1 MKQTL
6 TRLALTLPVVWL
18 VVSLVFLLI
27 HLVPG
32 DPILQMLGD
41 SATVADVSALRHQ
54 YGLDLPLGAQY
65 IHSWAGVV
73 HGDLGSSIR
82 LHDSVGHLIVMR
94 YPYTLAL
101 AATALVL
108 SLVLALPAG
117 IMAAVRRGR
126 WVDQTLSVVSL
137 FGLSVPGIA
146 LGPVLILIFSV
157 SLGWLPVSG
166 ASGGG
171 AHGVIDW
178 HYLVLP
184 SIAMG
189 ASLAVIL
196 TRMVRTA
203 MLEELG
209 QDYIRTARA
218 KGLSDSAVVC
228 RRALPNALVPIITV
242 VGLQFGAL
250 LAGAIVT
257 EKIFSWPGLG
267 RLMVDSISNRD
278 YALVQGCLL
287 SIGLTYV
294 LVNLLTDVVY
304 RWVNRGCG
312 DEGQG
317 SLRLPTPGV
326 ADACGRVPGNGWN
339 LVVGLLD
346 PDGVV
351 IVEVNDGAQRFT
363 VIKAILD
370 VSISRETC
378 ESCLNP
384 GISADGFD
392 FWQSEVL
399 HHTESF
405 RVGSEVGMEEAVGTG
420 IFIGVGEGELIAE
433 GILLEEAKGVAD
445 ADIEVCSWHQTGP
458 VEVRSR
464 HDKEVC

>member
-27 HLVPG
+27 HMVPG

-41 SATVADVSALRHQ
+41 GATAADASALRHQ
-54 YGLDLPLGAQY
+54 YGLDEPLDVQY
-65 IHSWAGVV
+65 GLYWKGVL

-82 LHDSVGHLIVMR
+82 LHDSVGHLVAAR

-101 AATALVL
+101 TVTALVL
-108 SLVLALPAG
+108 SLLLALPAG
-117 IMAAVRRGR
+117 ILAAVGRGQ
-126 WVDQTLSVVSL
+126 WVDQWLSVVSL

-146 LGPVLILIFSV
+146 LGPILILIFSV

-166 ASGGG
+166 ASSGG

-189 ASLAVIL
+189 ASMAAIL

-218 KGLSDSAVVC
+218 KGLGETAVVW
-228 RRALPNALVPIITV
+228 RHALPNALVPIITV

-267 RLMVDSISNRD
+267 RLMVDAISNRD

-287 SIGLTYV
+287 SIGMTYV

-304 RWVNRGCG
+304 RWVNPRMRG
-312 DEGQG
+312 
-317 SLRLPTPGV
+317 
-326 ADACGRVPGNGWN
+326 
-339 LVVGLLD
+339 
-346 PDGVV
+346 
-351 IVEVNDGAQRFT
+351 
-363 VIKAILD
+363 
-370 VSISRETC
+370 
-378 ESCLNP
+378 
-384 GISADGFD
+384 
-392 FWQSEVL
+392 
-399 HHTESF
+399 
-405 RVGSEVGMEEAVGTG
+405 
-420 IFIGVGEGELIAE
+420 
-433 GILLEEAKGVAD
+433 
-445 ADIEVCSWHQTGP
+445 
-458 VEVRSR
+458 
-464 HDKEVC
+464 

>member
-27 HLVPG
+27 HMVPG

-41 SATVADVSALRHQ
+41 GATAADASALRHQ
-54 YGLDLPLGAQY
+54 YGLDEPLDVQY
-65 IHSWAGVV
+65 GLYWKGVL

-82 LHDSVGHLIVMR
+82 LHDSVGHLVAAR

-101 AATALVL
+101 TVTALVL
-108 SLVLALPAG
+108 SLLLALPAG
-117 IMAAVRRGR
+117 ILAAVGRGQ
-126 WVDQTLSVVSL
+126 WVDQWLSVVSL

-146 LGPVLILIFSV
+146 LGPILILIFSV

-166 ASGGG
+166 ASSGG

-189 ASLAVIL
+189 ASMAAIL

-218 KGLSDSAVVC
+218 KGLSETAVVW
-228 RRALPNALVPIITV
+228 RHALPNALVPIITV

-267 RLMVDSISNRD
+267 RLMVDAISNRD

-304 RWVNRGCG
+304 RWVNPRM
-312 DEGQG
+312 
-317 SLRLPTPGV
+317 R
-326 ADACGRVPGNGWN
+326 A
-339 LVVGLLD
+339 
-346 PDGVV
+346 
-351 IVEVNDGAQRFT
+351 
-363 VIKAILD
+363 
-370 VSISRETC
+370 
-378 ESCLNP
+378 
-384 GISADGFD
+384 
-392 FWQSEVL
+392 
-399 HHTESF
+399 
-405 RVGSEVGMEEAVGTG
+405 
-420 IFIGVGEGELIAE
+420 
-433 GILLEEAKGVAD
+433 
-445 ADIEVCSWHQTGP
+445 
-458 VEVRSR
+458 
-464 HDKEVC
+464 